1 MLYFMCKEKE
11 MKLWVL
17 HGSYEGESF
26 TSIHLTEK
34 GCALACIADV
44 LEFLGVDN
52 EEEALAVMNDSYA
65 YTETDGEQTEAFEWD
80 QEKMKEMS
88 SQNLWKIFS
97 DWTEICWDRMS
108 DRSYY
113 INAEPQMVQA

>member
-1 MLYFMCKEKE
+1 

-52 EEEALAVMNDSYA
+52 EEEALEVMNDSYA
-65 YTETDGEQTEAFEWD
+65 YRQTDGEQTEAFEWD

-88 SQNLWKIFS
+88 SRDLWKIFG

-113 INAEPQMVQA
+113 IDATPQIVQA

>member
-1 MLYFMCKEKE
+1 

-17 HGSYEGESF
+17 HGAYEGESF

-44 LEFLGVDN
+44 LEFLGVDDN
-52 EEEALAVMNDSYA
+52 ETALSVMNDVYS

-80 QEKMKEMS
+80 HEKMRKMS
-88 SQNLWKIFS
+88 SKELWKIFS
-97 DWTEICWDRMS
+97 DWTNMSWERMS

-113 INAEPQMVQA
+113 IDAQPVVVQA

>member
-1 MLYFMCKEKE
+1 

-44 LEFLGVDN
+44 LEFLGVEN
-52 EEEALAVMNDSYA
+52 EEEALQAMNDSYE
-65 YTETDGEQTEAFEWD
+65 YRQTDGEQTEAFEWD
-80 QEKMKEMS
+80 QERMKGMS
-88 SQNLWKIFS
+88 SKDLWKIFAE
-97 DWTEICWDRMS
+97 WTDMCWDRMS

-113 INAEPQMVQA
+113 IDATPKMVQA

>member
-1 MLYFMCKEKE
+1 

-52 EEEALAVMNDSYA
+52 EEEALEVMNDSYA
-65 YTETDGEQTEAFEWD
+65 YRQTDGEQTEAFEWD
-80 QEKMKEMS
+80 QEKMRAMS
-88 SQNLWKIFS
+88 SQDLWKIFG

-113 INAEPQMVQA
+113 IDATPQMVQA

>member
-1 MLYFMCKEKE
+1 

-26 TSIHLTEK
+26 SSVHLTEK

-52 EEEALAVMNDSYA
+52 EEEALSVMNDSYA

-80 QEKMKEMS
+80 QEKMRDMS
-88 SQNLWKIFS
+88 SQDLWKIFG

-113 INAEPQMVQA
+113 INATPQMVQA

>member
-1 MLYFMCKEKE
+1 

-44 LEFLGVDN
+44 LEFLGVDDN
-52 EEEALAVMNDSYA
+52 ETALSAMNDVYS

-80 QEKMKEMS
+80 YEKMKNMTSKE
-88 SQNLWKIFS
+88 LWKIFS
-97 DWTEICWDRMS
+97 DWTEISWDRMS

-113 INAEPQMVQA
+113 IDAQPMEIQA

>member
-1 MLYFMCKEKE
+1 

-17 HGSYEGESF
+17 HGTYEAEMF

-52 EEEALAVMNDSYA
+52 EETALDAMRDADA
-65 YTETDGEQTEAFEWD
+65 YTPDEKAIQEAEEPFEWD
-80 QEKMKEMS
+80 QEKMKEMTS
-88 SQNLWKIFS
+88 KQLWKIFA
-97 DWTEICWDRMS
+97 DWTEISWDRMS

-113 INAEPQMVQA
+113 IDATPQMVQA

>member
-1 MLYFMCKEKE
+1 

-17 HGSYEGESF
+17 HGTYESEMF

-44 LEFLGVDN
+44 IDFHGIDSD
-52 EEEALAVMNDSYA
+52 EEAVRVISESYE
-65 YTETDGEQTEAFEWD
+65 YRGIDVKEIEPMHWNHEILKDMTSEQ
-80 QEKMKEMS
+80 
-88 SQNLWKIFS
+88 LWKIFA
-97 DWTEICWDRMS
+97 DWTEIAWERMS

-113 INAEPQMVQA
+113 IDATPQMVQP

>member
-1 MLYFMCKEKE
+1 

-17 HGSYEGESF
+17 HGTYEGESF

-44 LEFLGVDN
+44 LEFLGVDDN
-52 EEEALAVMNDSYA
+52 ETALGAMNDVYS

-80 QEKMKEMS
+80 QEKMRNMTSKE
-88 SQNLWKIFS
+88 LWKIFS
-97 DWTEICWDRMS
+97 DWTEISWDRMS

-113 INAEPQMVQA
+113 IDAQPMEIQA

>member
-1 MLYFMCKEKE
+1 

-26 TSIHLTEK
+26 SSVHLTEK
-34 GCALACIADV
+34 RCALACIADV

-52 EEEALAVMNDSYA
+52 EEEALSVMNDSYA
-65 YTETDGEQTEAFEWD
+65 YRQTAGEQTEAFEWD
-80 QEKMKEMS
+80 QEKMKDMS
-88 SQNLWKIFS
+88 SQDLWKIFG

-113 INAEPQMVQA
+113 IDATPQMVQA

>member
-1 MLYFMCKEKE
+1 

-44 LEFLGVDN
+44 LEFLGVEN
-52 EEEALAVMNDSYA
+52 EEEALRVMNDRYA

-80 QEKMKEMS
+80 QEKMKQMS
-88 SQNLWKIFS
+88 SQDLWKIFS
-97 DWTEICWDRMS
+97 DWTEICWDTMS

-113 INAEPQMVQA
+113 IDATPQMVQA

>member
-1 MLYFMCKEKE
+1 

-44 LEFLGVDN
+44 FEFLGIES
-52 EEEALAVMNDSYA
+52 EEEALSVMNDA
-65 YTETDGEQTEAFEWD
+65 YTYSDTDGEQTEAFEWD
-80 QEKMKEMS
+80 QEKMKQMS
-88 SQNLWKIFS
+88 SQDLWKIFG
-97 DWTEICWDRMS
+97 DWTEVCWERMS

-113 INAEPQMVQA
+113 IDATPQMVQA

>member
-1 MLYFMCKEKE
+1 

-17 HGSYEGESF
+17 HGSYEAELF

-44 LEFLGVDN
+44 LEFLGVDSQ
-52 EEEALAVMNDSYA
+52 EDALQVMNDCYA
-65 YTETDGEQTEAFEWD
+65 YTETDGEQTEPFEWD
-80 QEKMKEMS
+80 QEKMKNMS
-88 SQNLWKIFS
+88 SKELWKIFS
-97 DWTEICWDRMS
+97 DWCEICWDRMS

-113 INAEPQMVQA
+113 IDAEPQMVQA

>member
-1 MLYFMCKEKE
+1 

-26 TSIHLTEK
+26 TSVHLTEK

-52 EEEALAVMNDSYA
+52 EEEAMAVMNDSYA

-80 QEKMKEMS
+80 QEKMREMS
-88 SQNLWKIFS
+88 SQDLWKIFG
-97 DWTEICWDRMS
+97 DWTEVCWDRMS

-113 INAEPQMVQA
+113 INATPQMVQA